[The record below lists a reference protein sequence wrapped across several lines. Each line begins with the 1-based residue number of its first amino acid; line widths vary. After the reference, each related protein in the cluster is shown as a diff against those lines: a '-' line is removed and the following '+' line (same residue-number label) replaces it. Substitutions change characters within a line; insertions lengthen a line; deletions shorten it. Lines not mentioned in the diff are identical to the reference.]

1 MAFELFVNGTL
12 MRGLALHANL
22 EGAEFL
28 GAFRTAPRY
37 RLHSIDDHH
46 PGMFEVPEA
55 EVEAT
60 IALIKGVMEGA
71 CLPVLELSVPLV
83 VDAGVAD
90 NWAEA
95 H

>member
-1 MAFELFVNGTL
+1 MIRVPGALAGAKLKARMLLQVHDEL
-12 MRGLALHANL
+12 
-22 EGAEFL
+22 
-28 GAFRTAPRY
+28 
-37 RLHSIDDHH
+37 
-46 PGMFEVPEA
+46 MFEVPEA

-60 IALIKGVMEGA
+60 IALVKAVMEGA